1 MFASGQ
7 SGRRRFPALF
17 RIRFALSAAAAAALL
32 SSLPGIWT
40 VGLGKALRRL
50 NRMEELL

>member
-1 MFASGQ
+1 MAELGDV
-7 SGRRRFPALF
+7 RTNILYWAL
-17 RIRFALSAAAAAALL
+17 AVAAALL
-32 SSLPGIWT
+32 SSLPGLWT